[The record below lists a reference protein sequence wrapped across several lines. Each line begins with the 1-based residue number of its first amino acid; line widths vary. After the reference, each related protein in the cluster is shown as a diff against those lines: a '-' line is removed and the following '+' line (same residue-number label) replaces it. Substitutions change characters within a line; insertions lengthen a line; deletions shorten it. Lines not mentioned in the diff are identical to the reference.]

1 MFADG
6 FFNDLA
12 SAWER
17 SQDTFWPQ
25 ARLFLALTLRAL
37 GLALLVGLPLGVLL
51 TRVRRVAEFVTAV
64 IALVQ
69 TVPALVLFAL
79 MISLLGLGQRPA
91 LAAAVVYSLLPLVLN
106 TYVGITQVSPAVRDA
121 ARGMG
126 MTALQILWHVELPLA
141 FPVILAGVRT
151 AAIAAS
157 GMIVFA
163 SVIGAGGLGD
173 FIYNGINR
181 DDSGLIWLGT
191 IPVLILTFALFV
203 GLGSLERL
211 ARKKSALGMSLGGG
225 LIVLLAAYA
234 VYGLVEPAFTP
245 RTSDLRVG
253 ARDFTEGQILAEI
266 VKQELEAETGLRV
279 EIVTNLATSV
289 SLKSLKTGDID
300 LYPEY
305 TGNLLTNK
313 DGLNLPVPADRATIT
328 PLVRAEMAARYKI
341 AVLDEFGLNNTY
353 APCVTRATAE
363 RYDLHTIGDLRRT
376 PQLRVVVDLS
386 FLTRPDGWPGL
397 VAKYDLHFV
406 KPPQQVGPNL
416 LYRAL
421 EQKEADLVIGF
432 ATDWQIQAQD
442 LVVLEDDRGYFPNY
456 HAVPLVRE
464 ATIKRH
470 PEIVAALNRLG
481 GRIGDRTMRQMN
493 YQVAVEK
500 RSEAE
505 VARAFLQGQ
514 GLLEKVK

>member
-91 LAAAVVYSLLPLVLN
+91 LAAAVVYSLLPVVLN

-126 MTALQILWHVELPLA
+126 MSALQILWHVELPLA

-163 SVIGAGGLGD
+163 SVI
-173 FIYNGINR
+173 
-181 DDSGLIWLGT
+181 WLGT
-191 IPVLILTFALFV
+191 IPVLLLTFALFV

-245 RTSDLRVG
+245 RTADLRLG

-266 VKQELEAETGLRV
+266 IKQELEAQTGLRV

-313 DGLNLPVPADRATIT
+313 DGLNLPIPADRATIT
-328 PLVRAEMAARYKI
+328 PLVRAEMAARFKI
-341 AVLDEFGLNNTY
+341 AVLDELGLNNTY

-363 RYDLHTIGDLRRT
+363 RFGLHTIGDLRRT

-481 GRIGDRTMRQMN
+481 GRIDDRTMRQMN
-493 YQVAVEK
+493 YPVAVEK
-500 RSEAE
+500 RSEAQ